1 MNLGPGRLV
10 ILSGPSGVGK
20 DTVLLEWQKVN
31 NDLIRVVAATTR
43 LPREGEVDG
52 ADYHF
57 LSEEAFKSK
66 AEAGGFL
73 EHKQYGSSWYGTPLD
88 QVEELTAQGKVAVL
102 KIEVQG
108 AAEVRSMMPD
118 VLSIFLLPPSFEELE
133 HRIRNRG
140 TETEEQIQKRLARA
154 KLELAEADAYTH
166 RVINDDLKRCVE
178 ELERILNG

>member
-1 MNLGPGRLV
+1 MSFGPGRLA

-20 DTVLLEWQKVN
+20 DTVLEQWQKVN
-31 NDLIRVVAATTR
+31 TQIVRVVAATTR

-52 ADYHF
+52 VDYHF
-57 LSEEAFKSK
+57 LTEPAFRVMAEE
-66 AEAGGFL
+66 GGFL

-88 QVEELTAQGKVAVL
+88 QVEDLTKQGKVALL

-108 AAEVRSMMPD
+108 AAEVRALIPE

-133 HRIRNRG
+133 RRIRDRG
-140 TETEEQIQKRLARA
+140 TESEDQIQKRLSRA
-154 KLELAEADAYTH
+154 KEELAEADTYAY
-166 RVINDDLKRCVE
+166 RVVNDDLMRCVE